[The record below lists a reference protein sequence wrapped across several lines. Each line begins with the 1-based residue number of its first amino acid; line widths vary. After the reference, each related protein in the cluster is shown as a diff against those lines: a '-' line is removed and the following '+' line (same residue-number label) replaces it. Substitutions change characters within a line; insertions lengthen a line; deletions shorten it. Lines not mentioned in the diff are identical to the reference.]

1 MSYRASSHWDGF
13 GDQGPRPS
21 PPDQQVL
28 NVLTIAN
35 FQYLQGVALRA
46 RQSGAEPCS
55 PDVCCT
61 IDPERFTYG
70 SHHVVIEVAFSDQV
84 YWLARIR
91 HSPIDD
97 AQSEGQAMDMLSEI
111 ATMKTLKSQ
120 TTIPVPCVFAFST
133 SSRNEFG
140 FPYTLM
146 EALPGRTLG
155 GVLAKNI
162 LPKFRPKVASQFAE
176 ILFQLENISF
186 DTLGRISCGQ
196 NCDQSP
202 EIIPVDPEAR
212 RQPST
217 SLEWFYNER
226 QQENKLAMA
235 QHIGDKQWISACW
248 ILKAAISHIIS
259 EDRVYGPFPLCH
271 PDLHYGNILFD
282 EEYNI
287 TGIIDWDSAQTVPL
301 ERLAVSPEF
310 ITFPGLSPEENQDTI
325 NFRKLVVTH
334 LRDLESTIRT
344 SSENAI
350 FLSDI
355 LGTKAAEITH
365 RCTYSFPHRA
375 IFDARL
381 VAALMYGPSISWEQ
395 LVDAY
400 GEMDLN

>member
-1 MSYRASSHWDGF
+1 MSYRASNQWDGF
-13 GDQGPRPS
+13 GDQGPKPNS
-21 PPDQQVL
+21 PDQQVL
-28 NVLTIAN
+28 NVLRIAN

-46 RQSGAEPCS
+46 RQSGAESYS

-97 AQSEGQAMDMLSEI
+97 AQSEAHATDMLSEI

-120 TTIPVPCVFAFST
+120 TTVPVPCVFAFST
-133 SSRNEFG
+133 SSQNEFG

-146 EALPGRTLG
+146 EALPGKTLG

-162 LPKFRPKVASQFAE
+162 PPQFRPKVASQFAE
-176 ILFQLENISF
+176 ILFQLENLSF

-202 EIIPVDPEAR
+202 EIIPVDPDAC

-226 QQENKLAMA
+226 QRKNKLAMA
-235 QHIGDKQWISACW
+235 QHVGDKQWISACW

-282 EEYNI
+282 EDYNI
-287 TGIIDWDSAQTVPL
+287 TGIIDWDGAQTVPL

-325 NFRKLVVTH
+325 DFRELVVAH
-334 LRDLESTIRT
+334 LRDLESPIRT
-344 SSENAI
+344 RSGNSI

-365 RCTYSFPHRA
+365 RCTYSFPHRT
-375 IFDARL
+375 IYDARL

-400 GEMDLN
+400 GGMDLN